1 VDPGGERRAALAARK
16 GSKWASGRGE
26 RGREERV
33 ELVQPLLDQEDVA
46 RPLDEE
52 LGAKAI
58 AADHLDGQAAHVV
71 NLDLAA
77 AGQ

>member
-1 VDPGGERRAALAARK
+1 MHSGGERRAALAARE
-16 GSKWASGRGE
+16 GSKRASCRGQ

-46 RPLDEE
+46 RPLDEK
-52 LGAKAI
+52 LRAKAI
-58 AADHLDGQAAHVV
+58 SADHFDGQAAHVA